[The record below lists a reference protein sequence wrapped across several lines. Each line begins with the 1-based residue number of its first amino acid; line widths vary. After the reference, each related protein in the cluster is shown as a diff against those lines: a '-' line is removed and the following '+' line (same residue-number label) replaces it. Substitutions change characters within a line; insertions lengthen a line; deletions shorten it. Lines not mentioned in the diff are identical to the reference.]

1 MDSGM
6 ALDDAT
12 IMATA
17 LESILYGVYLT
28 RLWQPFIAEQ
38 ASCRVFATYVRR
50 YHMGFDA

>member
-28 RLWQPFIAEQ
+28 RLWQPFVAE
-38 ASCRVFATYVRR
+38 
-50 YHMGFDA
+50 